1 MMKSLAR
8 QFVLK
13 FLKLTQRDFYNTHH
27 WVTGK
32 KIKLNSFRHKGYWYH
47 GKSREEKTM
56 TLFGKFIAP
65 GDSVVEVGGHIG
77 YISTYFSHLVG
88 PTGQV
93 LVFEPG
99 QNNLDYT
106 RANVRDCKNIKL
118 VEKGVG
124 RESGVMAFYEDALT
138 GQNNSFVK
146 DFDGLKENQKYAIAV
161 AAVEER
167 KVDIVTLDSFLNEF
181 KPDFIKI
188 DVEGFELAVLEGA
201 RETLKLKPIVMV
213 EVQAD
218 RKEIFEFMTSLGYV
232 LFNES
237 GEKCLRSSDLN
248 ANIFCLDSFKHLDK
262 IAEFKN

>member
-1 MMKSLAR
+1 MKNLLRRLALNSL
-8 QFVLK
+8 K
-13 FLKLTQRDFYNTHH
+13 WTQRDIHITHH
-27 WVTGK
+27 WVSGK

-47 GKSREEKTM
+47 GKSREHQTM
-56 TLFGKFIAP
+56 TLFAKFIAP
-65 GDSVVEVGGHIG
+65 GDRVVEVGGHIG
-77 YISTYFSHLVG
+77 YISTFFSHLVG

-93 LVFEPG
+93 VVFEPG

-146 DFDGLKENQKYAIAV
+146 DFDGLKENQKHAVSV

-167 KVDIVTLDSFLNEF
+167 KVDIVTLDSFLNEVR
-181 KPDFIKI
+181 PDFIKI
-188 DVEGFELAVLEGA
+188 DVEGFELSVLQGA

-218 RKEIFEFMTSLGYV
+218 RKEIFEFMTSFGYV

-237 GEKCLRSSDLN
+237 GEKCLHSSDLN
-248 ANIFCLDSFKHLDK
+248 ANIFCLDSVKHLDK
-262 IAEFKN
+262 IAEFTN